1 MTTTQHTP
9 GDWDVC
15 GWQDLTVNA
24 TTPNGNVCTI
34 VLMTGGDAYRP
45 AYEHTQLEEW
55 QANARLI
62 AAAPDL
68 LAAAKRMVAADEA
81 LAAHPANDTT
91 KVWDRLLYE
100 REYAQ
105 NDLKAAIAKAEG
117 RS

>member
-1 MTTTQHTP
+1 MDTKHTP

-34 VLMTGGDAYRP
+34 VLMTGGDAYRT

-62 AAAPDL
+62 AAAPN
-68 LAAAKRMVAADEA
+68 MMEVCEA
-81 LAAHPANDTT
+81 LANGEATPDAMTA
-91 KVWDRLLYE
+91 LIE
-100 REYAQ
+100 
-105 NDLKAAIAKAEG
+105 KARAAVAKA
-117 RS
+117 SA